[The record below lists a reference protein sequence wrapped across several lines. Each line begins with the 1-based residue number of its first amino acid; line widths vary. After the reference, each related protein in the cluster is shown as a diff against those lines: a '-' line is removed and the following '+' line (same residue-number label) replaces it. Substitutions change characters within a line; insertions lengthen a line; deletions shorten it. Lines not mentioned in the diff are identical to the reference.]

1 MRSFRADLHLH
12 TCLSPCAEL
21 DNSPR
26 GLARAA
32 QAAGLDLI
40 AVTDHNACFNVP
52 AVREAAAGRP
62 VVLGGMEVT
71 SREEVHL
78 LALFSDDRAL
88 FAFQETVHA
97 TLPDTGDERIFRDQV
112 MADADDGVT
121 GFCRKLLWGAADLS
135 LEALVDRAHALG
147 GLALAAHVDREA
159 FGLIGQL
166 GFIPPD
172 LPLDALEVRN
182 PAARRI
188 EGTNLPFFIAS
199 DAHRPEEVGTRVTTF
214 TLEAPTLEELRLAFR
229 GEGGRSLSY

>member
-1 MRSFRADLHLH
+1 MRTFRTDLHLH

-32 QAAGLDLI
+32 RSAGLDLI
-40 AVTDHNACFNVP
+40 AVTDHNAAFNVP
-52 AVREAAAGRP
+52 AVRKAADGRP

-78 LALFSDDRAL
+78 LALFPDDGAL

-97 TLPDTGDERIFRDQV
+97 HLPDTDDERVFRDQV
-112 MADADDGVT
+112 VADADDDVVE
-121 GFCRKLLWGAADLS
+121 FCRKLLWSAVDLP
-135 LEALVDRAHALG
+135 LDALVDRAHALG

-159 FGLIGQL
+159 FGLLGQL
-166 GFIPPD
+166 GFIPPG
-172 LPLDALEVRN
+172 LALDALEVRN
-182 PAARRI
+182 AASRPR
-188 EGTNLPFFIAS
+188 GTTLPLFIAS
-199 DAHRPEEVGTRVTTF
+199 DAHRPDEVGTRVTIF

-229 GEGGRSLSY
+229 GEAGRGLAY